1 MMGHKKNIY
10 KGYFSTFFCQMG
22 GVNEENR
29 KDGLAHA

>member
-22 GVNEENR
+22 VNEENR